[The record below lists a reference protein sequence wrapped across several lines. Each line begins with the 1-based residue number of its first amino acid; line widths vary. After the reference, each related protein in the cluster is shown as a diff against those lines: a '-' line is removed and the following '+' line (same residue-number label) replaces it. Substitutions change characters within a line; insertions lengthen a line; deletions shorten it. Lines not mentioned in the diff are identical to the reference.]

1 MNTDMIN
8 YLWGGMVVIGIIV
21 AAFTGSLPDVTN
33 AVIESGKEAIALCLT
48 VMLGIIM
55 FWSGIMRIAS
65 DAGLI
70 KKLSKLL
77 TPALSWLFP
86 DVPKGHKALEHISTN
101 MCANFLGLGWAATPP
116 GIKAMQQLQTLNK
129 SKTTASRAMCMFMIV
144 NISSLQLISI
154 NLIAYRA
161 QYNSANPTE
170 ILVPGIMA
178 TIITTIVG
186 IMAAKIFEKVSKLR
200 GAS

>member
-1 MNTDMIN
+1 MIN